1 MDHFTKDWSSYEFL
15 ASLSQHP
22 YGVTGTINDIEEI
35 ISLDVNA
42 LEPTPIGNSQAIT
55 TEAIISHP
63 FAFESVQQPSRAS
76 SLQANGRNHQS
87 ELAIPPEICFN
98 CALEGSS
105 LEPNSIKMG
114 KTTGKLGELSTELS
128 DATSITH
135 HPTGPLVLTSDAISS
150 SGSNPELR
158 EPKFR
163 VYQKEKWSERFEEF
177 QRSFDK
183 RGHSQVPNSSNG
195 NKQLARWVKRQRYQY
210 RLRKEG
216 TPSAMTD
223 ERIEA
228 LEKLGFVWDSHGAAW
243 EDRLKELEKFKSTH
257 RHCNVPSCYPQN
269 SSLASWIKCQRRQY
283 RLFREG
289 KDSNMTMERIIQLEK
304 MGFQWD
310 IRASKMRSWQY
321 R

>member
-1 MDHFTKDWSSYEFL
+1 MDHFTKDWSSCEFP

-22 YGVTGTINDIEEI
+22 FGATGTINDIQEI
-35 ISLDVNA
+35 ISLDTNA
-42 LEPTPIGNSQAIT
+42 SEPTPIGNSQAIM

-63 FAFESVQQPSRAS
+63 FDFESVQQPSGAS

-87 ELAIPPEICFN
+87 ELAIPPDKI
-98 CALEGSS
+98 S
-105 LEPNSIKMG
+105 LKPNSIKTG
-114 KTTGKLGELSTELS
+114 KTTGTLGELSTELS
-128 DATSITH
+128 DATSIKH
-135 HPTGPLVLTSDAISS
+135 HPTGPLVLTFDAIS

-163 VYQKEKWSERFEEF
+163 VYQKEKWSERFKEL
-177 QRSFDK
+177 QRFFDK
-183 RGHSQVPNSSNG
+183 RGHSQVPNISNG

-216 TPSAMTD
+216 KPSAMTD

-243 EDRLKELEKFKSTH
+243 EDHLKELEIFKSTH
-257 RHCNVPSCYPQN
+257 RHCNVPSCYPQK
-269 SSLASWIKCQRRQY
+269 SSLASWIKCQRSQY
-283 RLFREG
+283 RLFFSEG

-310 IRASKMRSWQY
+310 IRASKMRSWQC